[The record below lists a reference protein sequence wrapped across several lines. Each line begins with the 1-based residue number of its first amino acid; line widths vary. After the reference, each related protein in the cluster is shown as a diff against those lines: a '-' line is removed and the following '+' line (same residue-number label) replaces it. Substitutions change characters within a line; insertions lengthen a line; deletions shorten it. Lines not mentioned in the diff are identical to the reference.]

1 MLKLDLVQTVAFAGL
16 VLFAGY
22 GVRRLVRPLARNNVP
37 APVVGGLLAAVLI
50 TLARRGGAGVV
61 QFDTA
66 LQAPL
71 MIAFFTTI
79 GFGASVPLL
88 RRGGPQ
94 VILVLGVATVIAAA
108 QNALGMLLAAPLGVH
123 PLIGVLA
130 GSVTLA
136 GGPATGL
143 AFAPDFE
150 AVGVPAA
157 ATVAV
162 ASAMVGIITA
172 GLVGGP
178 IATWLIE
185 RNRLARPRPEP
196 VRGEPP
202 IAAPV
207 DSARDGLP
215 APAPQRVHE
224 DASDTVPAS
233 AQLGFDPLVVA
244 PTPSPPAEEQARD
257 GVSAGETGWD
267 AYVLLKSV
275 VAILAAMWVGS
286 WLSQGMAAAGIK
298 LPAYIGAMLVAA
310 ILRNVDEPTGWIGL
324 SQRSIQAVGAVA
336 LALFITMALMTLKL
350 WELAGVAVPLLVIL
364 AAQVAMM
371 VGVCLAVFRI
381 MGRDYEAAVM
391 TGGFCGFMLGT
402 TANAVANMEALVERY
417 GPAPRAFLVVPM
429 VGAFFIDFTN
439 ALIITTLV
447 NFWR

>member
-22 GVRRLVRPLARNNVP
+22 GIRRVVRPLARNNVP
-37 APVVGGLLAAVLI
+37 APVIGGLLAAAALL
-50 TLARRGGAGVV
+50 LARRDGVGLV

-79 GFGASVPLL
+79 GLGASVSLL

-94 VILVLGVATVIAAA
+94 VVLFLGVATVIAAL

-162 ASAMVGIITA
+162 ASAMVGIIMA

-178 IATWLIE
+178 VATWLIE
-185 RNRLARPRPEP
+185 RNRLARPRANGLREEEAGAEAPRVEP
-196 VRGEPP
+196 ITVDRPVNASPDDRERPA
-202 IAAPV
+202 AAPE
-207 DSARDGLP
+207 AK
-215 APAPQRVHE
+215 
-224 DASDTVPAS
+224 DA
-233 AQLGFDPLVVA
+233 
-244 PTPSPPAEEQARD
+244 E
-257 GVSAGETGWD
+257 
-267 AYVLLKSV
+267 AYVLLKTV
-275 VAILAAMWVGS
+275 VVILAAMWLGS
-286 WLSQGMAAAGIK
+286 WLSQGMAAVGIK

-310 ILRNVDEPTGWIGL
+310 GVRNLDEPTGWFGL
-324 SQRSIQAVGAVA
+324 SQRSVDAVGGVA

-350 WELAGVAVPLLVIL
+350 WELVGLAVPLLVIL
-364 AAQVAMM
+364 AAQVALM
-371 VGVCLAVFRI
+371 VGVCLAVFRV

>member
-1 MLKLDLVQTVAFAGL
+1 VLKLDLVQTVAFAGL
-16 VLFAGY
+16 VLFVGY
-22 GVRRLVRPLARNNVP
+22 GIRRVVRPLARNNVP
-37 APVVGGLLAAVLI
+37 APVIGGLLAAVAL
-50 TLARRGGAGVV
+50 LLMRRDGVGLV

-79 GFGASVPLL
+79 GLGASVSLL

-94 VILVLGVATVIAAA
+94 VILFLGVATVIAVL
-108 QNALGMLLAAPLGVH
+108 QNGLGMLLAGPLGVH

-150 AVGVPAA
+150 AVGVPSA

-162 ASAMVGIITA
+162 ASAMVGIIMA

-178 IATWLIE
+178 VATWLIE
-185 RNRLARPRPEP
+185 RNRLARP
-196 VRGEPP
+196 
-202 IAAPV
+202 AV
-207 DSARDGLP
+207 DGGQPNPMSDEAARD
-215 APAPQRVHE
+215 E
-224 DASDTVPAS
+224 VPAS
-233 AQLGFDPLVVA
+233 PSTAEALLVDAEHSARA
-244 PTPSPPAEEQARD
+244 PEAKDAE
-257 GVSAGETGWD
+257 
-267 AYVLLKSV
+267 AYVLLKTV
-275 VAILAAMWVGS
+275 VVILAAMWVGS
-286 WLSQGMAAAGIK
+286 WLSLGMASVGIK

-310 ILRNVDEPTGWIGL
+310 VIRNVDEPTGWIGL
-324 SQRSIQAVGAVA
+324 SPRSISDVGGVS

-350 WELAGVAVPLLVIL
+350 WELVGLAVPLVVIL

-371 VGVCLAVFRI
+371 VGICLLVFRV

>member
-1 MLKLDLVQTVAFAGL
+1 VLKLDLVQTVAFAGL

-22 GVRRLVRPLARNNVP
+22 GIRRVVRPLARNNVP
-37 APVVGGLLAAVLI
+37 APVIGGLLAAVVIL
-50 TLARRGGAGVV
+50 LARGGGAGVV
-61 QFDTA
+61 QFDTT

-79 GFGASVPLL
+79 GLGASVSLL

-94 VILVLGVATVIAAA
+94 VGLILVVATVVAAL
-108 QNALGMLLAAPLGVH
+108 QNGLGMLLAGALGVH

-150 AVGVPAA
+150 AVGVPSA
-157 ATVAV
+157 ATIAV

-178 IATWLIE
+178 VATWLIE
-185 RNRLARPRPEP
+185 RNRLARPLVDDSRAEP
-196 VRGEPP
+196 ASGEAP
-202 IAAPV
+202 IVAPV
-207 DSARDGLP
+207 AGVESDDQERPAR
-215 APAPQRVHE
+215 APEAK
-224 DASDTVPAS
+224 DA
-233 AQLGFDPLVVA
+233 
-244 PTPSPPAEEQARD
+244 E
-257 GVSAGETGWD
+257 
-267 AYVLLKSV
+267 AYVLLKTV
-275 VAILAAMWVGS
+275 VVILAAMWVGS
-286 WLSQGMAAAGIK
+286 WLSLGMAAVGIK

-310 ILRNVDEPTGWIGL
+310 AIRNLDEPTGWIGL
-324 SQRSIQAVGAVA
+324 SPRSINAVGGVA

-350 WELAGVAVPLLVIL
+350 WELVGLAVPLVVSL

-371 VGVCLAVFRI
+371 VLVCLAVFRV

-439 ALIITTLV
+439 ALIITTVV

>member
-1 MLKLDLVQTVAFAGL
+1 LLELDLIQTVAFAGV

-22 GVRRLVRPLARNNVP
+22 GVRRAVPPLARNNVP
-37 APVVGGLLAAVLI
+37 APVIGGLLAAVAIL
-50 TLARRGGAGVV
+50 LARRFGLELVK
-61 QFDTA
+61 FDTT

-79 GFGASVPLL
+79 GLGASVSLL
-88 RRGGPQ
+88 RSGGPQ
-94 VILVLGVATVIAAA
+94 VLLILGLATVIAAA
-108 QNALGMLLAAPLGVH
+108 QNALGMLLAVPLGVH

-162 ASAMVGIITA
+162 ASAMVGIVTA
-172 GLVGGP
+172 GLIGGP
-178 IATWLIE
+178 ISTWLIE
-185 RNRLARPRPEP
+185 RHRLRSGPAAEPREA
-196 VRGEPP
+196 PP
-202 IAAPV
+202 AAAP
-207 DSARDGLP
+207 
-215 APAPQRVHE
+215 
-224 DASDTVPAS
+224 TV
-233 AQLGFDPLVVA
+233 VEE
-244 PTPSPPAEEQARD
+244 PTPETESGD
-257 GVSAGETGWD
+257 G
-267 AYVLLKSV
+267 YVLLKTV
-275 VAILAAMWVGS
+275 VVILAAMWVGS
-286 WLSQGMAAAGIK
+286 WLSQGFAALGIR

-310 ILRNVDEPTGWIGL
+310 AVRNLDEATRWIGL
-324 SQRSIQAVGAVA
+324 SQRSIGQVGGVA
-336 LALFITMALMTLKL
+336 LSLFITMALMTLKL
-350 WELAGVAVPLLVIL
+350 WELVGLAVPLLVIL
-364 AAQVAMM
+364 AAQVAL
-371 VGVCLAVFRI
+371 VAVVCLAVFRI

-402 TANAVANMEALVERY
+402 TANAVANMDALVERY

>member
-1 MLKLDLVQTVAFAGL
+1 LLELDLIQTVAFAGV

-22 GVRRLVRPLARNNVP
+22 GVRRVVRPLARNNVP
-37 APVVGGLLAAVLI
+37 APVIGGLLAAVAIL
-50 TLARRGGAGVV
+50 LARRAGAELVH
-61 QFDTA
+61 FDTT

-79 GFGASVPLL
+79 GLGASVSLL
-88 RRGGPQ
+88 RSGGPQ
-94 VILVLGVATVIAAA
+94 VLLFLGLATVVAAL

-143 AFAPDFE
+143 AFAPDFA

-162 ASAMVGIITA
+162 ASAMVGIVTA

-185 RNRLARPRPEP
+185 RHRLRT
-196 VRGEPP
+196 
-202 IAAPV
+202 APGSGPHRTSPTAETGAEERLDV
-207 DSARDGLP
+207 VESP
-215 APAPQRVHE
+215 APPPEA
-224 DASDTVPAS
+224 DTA
-233 AQLGFDPLVVA
+233 
-244 PTPSPPAEEQARD
+244 D
-257 GVSAGETGWD
+257 GYG
-267 AYVLLKSV
+267 LLKTV
-275 VAILAAMWVGS
+275 VVILAAMWVGS
-286 WLSQGMAAAGIK
+286 WLSQGVAALGVK
-298 LPAYIGAMLVAA
+298 LPAYIGAMVVAA
-310 ILRNVDEPTGWIGL
+310 VIRNLDEATRWIGL
-324 SQRSIQAVGAVA
+324 SQRSVGQVGGVA
-336 LALFITMALMTLKL
+336 LSLFITMALMTLKL
-350 WELAGVAVPLLVIL
+350 WELVGLAVPLLVIL
-364 AAQVAMM
+364 AAQVAL
-371 VGVCLAVFRI
+371 VALVCVAVFRI

-391 TGGFCGFMLGT
+391 SGGFCGFMLGT
-402 TANAVANMEALVERY
+402 TANAVANMDALVERY